1 MSFQGKEKN
10 FSFHIVGN
18 KQVQVAVVV
27 MGIKLSGKEG
37 SWVLDCLKA
46 RIPLYKSGAAIVHE
60 VCAMYATFYAMRA
73 KIMKGGFEEIKNKV
87 SGMNCAIH
95 DDEFV
100 ITLVCAPNLTAVRK
114 NAGLMVKFLN
124 VDKVAGLYAEFMK
137 VLGLRTNRDEFDYV
151 ADSLAKSV
159 KDRVEIVVTG
169 KLGTVDKAKAENFFK
184 VVAGKMPDFS
194 TSKGSKP
201 STPDLSSGDR
211 APTEHPFSH
220 HHISAPGVEGLLLK
234 KYLESGNVDCVMSGG
249 KIYFGN
255 EKHLK
260 MAQKMADSAR
270 IKRFVGDKLKKF
282 VDVKAVLI
290 YLAAVNSATST
301 KDLIGASSV
310 TSGDLSKYM
319 EKHLK

>member
-27 MGIKLSGKEG
+27 MGIKLSGKDG

-46 RIPLYKSGAAIVHE
+46 RIPLYKTGAAIVHE

-87 SGMNCAIH
+87 SGMNCAVH

-100 ITLVCAPNLTAVRK
+100 ITLVCAPNLTAARK
-114 NAGLMVKFLN
+114 NAGLMVKYLN

-137 VLGLRTNRDEFDYV
+137 VLDLKGRREEYEYV
-151 ADSLAKSV
+151 ADTLSKSI
-159 KDRVEIVVTG
+159 KDKVEIVVTG
-169 KLGTVDKAKAENFFK
+169 KLGSVDKEKADGFFK
-184 VVAGKMPDFS
+184 MVSGKMPDLS
-194 TSKGSKP
+194 TGKGSKP
-201 STPDLSSGDR
+201 EKLEVVAG
-211 APTEHPFSH
+211 EHPFTH
-220 HHISAPGVEGLLLK
+220 HHLSAPGVEGLLLK
-234 KYLESGNVDCVMSGG
+234 KYLESGNVDCVLSGG

-260 MAQKMADSAR
+260 MAQKMADVAR

-290 YLAAVNSATST
+290 YLAAVNGATTT

-310 TSGDLSKYM
+310 TSGDLAKYM